1 VATVDAEQLASSPWV
16 ERLGRA
22 GLVAKG
28 VLYGIVGVLALAI
41 PLNLGGKATDR
52 HGALRTVAAQ
62 PLGEVLLVV
71 LGIGFAG
78 YAVWRFAQ
86 AFLDRGH
93 EGEGP
98 KALAKRVSYLA
109 RGLLYAASAFV
120 ALALVGGLGSGGSNE
135 QEETAKV
142 LDLPLG
148 RWIVLAVGLAFL
160 AAGLYNLYR
169 SVTGRFRKHLREYEM
184 GNPEHGW
191 TIVVGVAGHAARA
204 VVFGLIGAFLVKA
217 SVEYEAEEAIGIDGA
232 LRKLAQQPY
241 GDVLLGAVAVGLI
254 AYGVYCLV
262 QARYRE
268 V

>member
-1 VATVDAEQLASSPWV
+1 VATVDAEQLANSPWV

-62 PLGEVLLVV
+62 PLGEVLLLA
-71 LGIGFAG
+71 LGIGFG
-78 YAVWRFAQ
+78 SYAVWRFVQ
-86 AFLDRGH
+86 AFLDRDH
-93 EGEGP
+93 EGKGL
-98 KALAKRVSYLA
+98 KGLAKRASYLA
-109 RGLLYAASAFV
+109 RGLLYAGSTFV
-120 ALALVGGLGSGGSNE
+120 AFALVGGLGSGGSDE

-148 RWIVLAVGLAFL
+148 RWIVLTVGLGFL
-160 AAGLYNLYR
+160 AAGAYNVYR
-169 SVTGRFRKHLREYEM
+169 SVTGKFRKHLREHEM
-184 GNPEHGW
+184 GDTEHGW
-191 TIVVGVAGHAARA
+191 TIAVGVAGHAARA
-204 VVFGLIGAFLVKA
+204 IVFGLVGAFLVKA
-217 SVEYEAEEAIGIDGA
+217 AVEYEPDEAIGIDGA

-241 GDVLLGAVAVGLI
+241 GEVLLGAVAAGLI